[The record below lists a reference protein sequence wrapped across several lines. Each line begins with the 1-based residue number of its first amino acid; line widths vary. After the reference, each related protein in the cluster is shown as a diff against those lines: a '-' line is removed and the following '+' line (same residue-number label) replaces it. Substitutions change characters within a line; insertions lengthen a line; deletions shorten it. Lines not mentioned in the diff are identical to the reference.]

1 MRRIASLALLLIA
14 WTSPARAQDSSRC
27 TQAYVSGQH
36 LMRSTHLLD
45 AQAALLLCARDPC
58 PTALRPECS
67 QWLAEVQR
75 ALPSVVI
82 AVKSA
87 AGEDLRDVRVLVDG
101 QPFLSHLDG
110 TAKDI
115 DPGDHLVRLEA
126 AGAPPLEQHVLL
138 HEGEKARVLEFQLA
152 APETATPATTAIS
165 AAPPPPAAETTSKP
179 PRWIAYAL
187 GGLGIAAT
195 AAFAYFAIDGLSLYS
210 QCHNG
215 CPSSHVSA
223 GNRDWTAADI
233 SGGIALL
240 SFGAGA
246 YLLFHFQ

>member
-1 MRRIASLALLLIA
+1 MRRIAALALVMLA
-14 WTSPARAQDSSRC
+14 WSASARAQDASRC

-58 PTALRPECS
+58 PAALRPECS

-75 ALPSVVI
+75 ELPSVVI
-82 AVKSA
+82 SVRSSA
-87 AGEDLRDVRVLVDG
+87 GADLRDVRVLVDG
-101 QPFLSHLDG
+101 QPFVSHLDG
-110 TAKDI
+110 TAKDL

-126 AGAPPLEQHVLL
+126 QGADPLEQHVLL
-138 HEGEKARVLEFQLA
+138 HEGEKARVLEFQLP
-152 APETATPATTAIS
+152 APRGTSTIP
-165 AAPPPPAAETTSKP
+165 AAPPPVPAETTNRP

-195 AAFAYFAIDGLSLYS
+195 AAFAYFAIDGLSLYQ
-210 QCHNG
+210 QCHVN
-215 CPSSHVSA
+215 CASPHVSA
-223 GNRDWTAADI
+223 GNRDWTGADI
-233 SGGIALL
+233 SAGVALV

-246 YLLFHFQ
+246 YLLLHFD

>member
-1 MRRIASLALLLIA
+1 MRRIAALALVMLA
-14 WTSPARAQDSSRC
+14 WPAFARAQDASRC

-58 PTALRPECS
+58 PAALRPECS

-82 AVKSA
+82 SVRSSVGADV
-87 AGEDLRDVRVLVDG
+87 RDVRVLVDG

-110 TAKDI
+110 TAKDL
-115 DPGDHLVRLEA
+115 DPGDHRVRLEA
-126 AGAPPLEQHVLL
+126 QGADPLEQHVLL
-138 HEGEKARVLEFQLA
+138 HEGEKARVLEFQLP
-152 APETATPATTAIS
+152 APKETSTIP
-165 AAPPPPAAETTSKP
+165 AAPPPVPAETTSRP

-187 GGLGIAAT
+187 GGLGVAAT
-195 AAFAYFAIDGLSLYS
+195 AAFAYFAIDGLSLYR
-210 QCHNG
+210 QCHVN
-215 CPSSHVSA
+215 CASSHVSA
-223 GNRDWTAADI
+223 GNRDWTGADI
-233 SGGIALL
+233 SAGVALV

-246 YLLFHFQ
+246 YLLLHFD